1 MEMITLNKNDIY
13 TGNLILVNKFYP
25 LKNNNSKNKS
35 CIVPL
40 SPQYKDTL
48 LEMKTANML
57 EHLVSDLKCDEDIIP
72 VSGYRSYEEQKN
84 IYVDSLEN
92 NGKDFTEKFVAIPNH
107 SEHQTGLAIDLALK
121 QDDIDFIC
129 PNFPYDGICNVFRE
143 KAPHYGFVER
153 YEKGKE
159 AITGIAH
166 EPWHFR
172 FVGYPH
178 SQIMTDWGV
187 SLEEY
192 IDAIKQYAIN
202 KKHFKVKYGKKTIE
216 IFYVN
221 MSSQI
226 KTINLPDK
234 GCYLISG
241 NNVDGFIITL
251 WGNN

>member
-1 MEMITLNKNDIY
+1 METITLKKKDIY
-13 TGNLILVNKFYP
+13 TGNLILVNKLYP
-25 LKNNNSKNKS
+25 LKNSREENKLS
-35 CIVPL
+35 LVPL
-40 SPQYKDTL
+40 NHKYKDTL

-57 EHLVSDLKCDEDIIP
+57 EHLVNELKCDEDIVP

-84 IYVDSLEN
+84 IYVDSLKN
-92 NGKDFTEKFVAIPNH
+92 NGKDFTEKFVAVPNH

-121 QDDIDFIC
+121 QDNIDFIC
-129 PNFPYDGICNVFRE
+129 PNFPYDGICNVFRK
-143 KAPHYGFVER
+143 KALDYGFVER

-178 SQIMTDWGV
+178 SKIMNEYGL

-192 IDAIKQYAIN
+192 IDFIRQFQYENRFKIKSGN
-202 KKHFKVKYGKKTIE
+202 KTIE
-216 IFYVN
+216 IFYEN
-221 MSSQI
+221 MSSQM
-226 KTINLPDK
+226 KTIDLPDK
-234 GCYLISG
+234 VCHLISG

-251 WGNN
+251 WGNNL

>member
-1 MEMITLNKNDIY
+1 MESITLNKNDIY
-13 TGNLILVNKFYP
+13 TGNLILINKFYP
-25 LKNNNSKNKS
+25 LKNSSGKNKLS
-35 CIVPL
+35 LVPL
-40 SPQYKDTL
+40 NHQYKDTL

-121 QDDIDFIC
+121 QDNIDFIC

-159 AITGIAH
+159 SITGIAH

-178 SQIMTDWGV
+178 SQIMNDWGL

-192 IDAIKQYAIN
+192 IDAIKQYAFN
-202 KKHFKVKYGKKTIE
+202 KNHLKVKYGQKTIE
-216 IFYVN
+216 IFYVD

-234 GCYLISG
+234 VCYLISG